1 MPLKTYT
8 TFAGAQRA
16 AQGKP
21 ILRVLDDPH
30 EVWVVLD
37 KLDTALMIYTVEGR
51 HYDYAGKISA
61 FEVAGPDHD

>member
-8 TFAGAQRA
+8 TFQGAQRA

-37 KLDTALMIYTVEGR
+37 KLDTDLMIYTAEGR
-51 HYDYAGKISA
+51 RYELAGKCST
-61 FEVAGPDHD
+61 FFVATGR

>member
-1 MPLKTYT
+1 MPLKTYS

-30 EVWVVLD
+30 DIWVVLG
-37 KLDTALMIYTVEGR
+37 KLNTDLMIYTVEGR
-51 HYDYAGKISA
+51 RYEHVGSIKA
-61 FEVAGPDHD
+61 FDVTAQ